1 MILSRGYKFRL
12 YATDEQ
18 TKLFGQFAGTCRF
31 VYNLAHEQRRDW
43 WRQFKAN
50 TGRSVG
56 FASQCLELT
65 ALRADVDWIAA
76 CPVDFQQQALRDLD
90 RAFDNFFK
98 GVAKYPTPR
107 KRGENDS
114 FRFPF
119 ARSRWR
125 KLNAKWGMILV
136 PKVGEVK
143 FRLTRDIPGTIKN
156 VTITHDD
163 LGWHV
168 VFCAETEVA
177 DPPINLRPAV
187 GVDRGVVRT
196 LALSDGTFRDIDRER
211 LNVLDRRARK
221 HQRSLARKRN
231 RSSKRRAETKRL
243 LARTKATAAR
253 LRKHWNHE
261 RSREIA
267 DAFGTVVVEALN
279 TAGMT
284 ASAKGAVARPGRNV
298 RAKAGLNRAILNN
311 GWHQFETLVSY
322 KLAASGGRLVKVNP
336 AYTSQTCSVCGTVD
350 KTSRENQATFRC
362 VHCGHESNADTN
374 AAKNI
379 LKAGTQPAP
388 RIAVGRPVKREP
400 KRAAQAA
407 LGNPG
412 PLGPGRR

>member
-18 TKLFGQFAGTCRF
+18 TRLFGQFAGTCRF
-31 VYNLAHEQRRDW
+31 VYNIALEQRRDW
-43 WRQFKAN
+43 WKLFKAN
-50 TGRSVG
+50 TGGNINYV
-56 FASQCLELT
+56 SQARELT

-98 GVAKYPTPR
+98 GIAKYPTPR

-125 KLNAKWGMILV
+125 KLNAKWGMVLV

-143 FRLTRDIPGTIKN
+143 FRLTREIPGTIKN
-156 VTITHDD
+156 VTVTRDD

-168 VFCAETEVA
+168 VFCTETEAA
-177 DPPINLRPAV
+177 DPPVNLRPAV

-211 LNVLDRRARK
+211 LNLLDRRARK
-221 HQRSLARKRN
+221 QARALSRKR
-231 RSSKRRAETKRL
+231 RGSSRRNEARRM

-279 TAGMT
+279 TKGMT
-284 ASAKGAVARPGRNV
+284 AGAKGTAAEPGRNV
-298 RAKAGLNRAILNN
+298 RRKAGLNQAILNN
-311 GWHQFETLVSY
+311 GWHQFEVLASY
-322 KLAASGGRLVKVNP
+322 KLAANGGRLVKVNP
-336 AYTSQTCSVCGTVD
+336 AYTSQTCSECGTVD

-362 VHCGHESNADTN
+362 VHCGHEGNADTN
-374 AAKNI
+374 AARNI
-379 LKAGTQPAP
+379 LRAGTQPAP
-388 RIAVGRPVKREP
+388 RIAVGRPLKREP
-400 KRAAQAA
+400 KRAAHAA
-407 LGNPG
+407 LENPG
-412 PLGPGRR
+412 PSGPGRC